1 MSEQTADS
9 HPPAPEGPKA
19 ETRKAET
26 TGIEA
31 PGLEAPETE
40 ALPRRRA
47 PLRTRLRIALRSFV
61 LAAACTLTLFWVYTF
76 YAIGE
81 RVNPAGDGMEW
92 MAAFPMTL
100 VFLLLTLP
108 TLIIGLFGRALIF
121 GALVAVASAFVNL
134 WVWREILAEFAG

>member
-1 MSEQTADS
+1 MSEQPAGS
-9 HPPAPEGPKA
+9 HPPAPETPKA
-19 ETRKAET
+19 ETSKVEAP
-26 TGIEA
+26 GIEA
-31 PGLEAPETE
+31 PGTEPPRSE

-47 PLRTRLRIALRSFV
+47 SLRTRLRIALRSFV

-81 RVNPAGDGMEW
+81 QTNPKGDGMEW

-100 VFLLLTLP
+100 IFLLLTLP

-121 GALVAVASAFVNL
+121 GALVAMASAFVNL